1 MDQRKTECLS
11 LIFGRR
17 RLGRHAEFCFV
28 IGIPRQILC
37 VVKRD
42 VEHES
47 DQEKSASALNNLKN
61 AEIDRS
67 TADSF
72 DQGQYNMP
80 TIQDGNWQKVD
91 HGEVYVEDHA
101 KPERKLPPEIA
112 VKQTIVGLHDH
123 DRAAHVLKLDIG
135 LR

>member
-17 RLGRHAEFCFV
+17 RLGRHAELCFV

-37 VVKRD
+37 IVKRD
-42 VEHES
+42 VEHEP
-47 DQEKSASALNNLKN
+47 DQEESAPALDDLKN
-61 AEIDRS
+61 PEIDRS

-72 DQGQYNMP
+72 DQSQYDMP
-80 TIQDGNWQKVD
+80 TVQHRDWQKVD
-91 HGEVYVEDHA
+91 HGKVYIEDHA
-101 KPERKLPPEIA
+101 KPERQLPPKIA
-112 VKQTIVGLHDH
+112 IEQTVVGLHDH
-123 DRAAHVLKLDIG
+123 DRTAHVLKLDIG